1 MRALRIRSLL
11 GIAAVAAALVLPATA
26 SAATTCTNG
35 ATLTVDHTGG
45 IDDVTIRVNT
55 APNPDTIVV
64 VDDSGTLACAG
75 GTPTVTSVGTLAY
88 TNSGGISSLFVEEP
102 DLLAPGSGLEI
113 ASIAEIEVTVSEP
126 SGIIGDITLRD
137 TDGSADAYILG
148 ANGINLNGDND
159 ADITFGVLSLDFI
172 LEGGAGADI
181 FDARGGAG
189 TGAAYIE
196 GLELRGGEGADQL
209 FGGSGFD
216 DIDGGG
222 GDDTIG
228 GGEDFDRLDGGPGN
242 DAIDGGPDDDEL
254 SYANSTSP
262 VNIDLAAA
270 GPQNGGSLGMD
281 TITTVE
287 RLIGSPEGDV
297 LRGDDLRNDLDGGPG
312 DDLLEG
318 RGSLLDFLDGGGG
331 FDTASYESAPA
342 PVTVDLRLDTSQDTL
357 GAGVDFFNNG
367 NIEAVLGSAGPDTLL
382 GTNGINRFDGGPG
395 ADTISAL
402 GGDDL
407 VLARDGAADTVDCG
421 DGADRGTFDRRS
433 LEGTVTSCEDAD
445 FLPEPDT
452 AVNLSLR
459 GRAQKLLRRAI
470 RVVARCGD
478 EACTLSAAA
487 SLRIP
492 GRAKRLR
499 FRGVRATVAA
509 GQGKTLVLRLS
520 RRNARRVLSAL
531 RAGRRLVAQ
540 VRVTA
545 VDAAGNTITKTARV
559 RLRR

>member
-1 MRALRIRSLL
+1 MRALRIRCLL
-11 GIAAVAAALVLPATA
+11 GTAVVASALVLPATA

-64 VDDSGTLACAG
+64 VDGSGTLACAG

-88 TNSGGISSLFVEEP
+88 TNSGGISFLFLEEP
-102 DLLAPGSGLEI
+102 DLLAPGSALEI
-113 ASIAEIEVTVSEP
+113 GSVSEIEVTLSEP
-126 SGIIGDITLRD
+126 SGIIGDVTLRD
-137 TDGSADAYILG
+137 TDGSGDAYTLG
-148 ANGINLNGDND
+148 TNGINLNGDND
-159 ADITFGVLSLDFI
+159 PDITFGVLSLDFI
-172 LEGGAGADI
+172 LEGGASADI

-189 TGAAYIE
+189 TGAAYTE

-216 DIDGGG
+216 RIEGGG

-242 DAIDGGPDDDEL
+242 DSIDGGPDDDEL

-270 GPQNGGSLGMD
+270 GPQNGGSLGID
-281 TITTVE
+281 TITSVE
-287 RLIGSPEGDV
+287 RLIGSPEGDI
-297 LRGDDLRNDLDGGPG
+297 LRGDDLSNDINGGPG

-318 RGSLLDFLDGGGG
+318 RGGSFDFLDGSGG
-331 FDTASYESAPA
+331 FDTASYESASA
-342 PVTVDLRLDTSQDTL
+342 PVTVDLRILDSQDTL
-357 GAGVDFFNNG
+357 GAGMDFFNDG
-367 NIEAVLGSAGPDTLL
+367 DIESLLGSASADTLL
-382 GTNGINRFDGGPG
+382 GSNGINRLDGGPG
-395 ADTISAL
+395 TDSISAF

-421 DGADRGTFDRRS
+421 DGADRGSFDRRS
-433 LEGTVTSCEDAD
+433 LEGAVTSCEAAD

-452 AVNLSLR
+452 AVSLSVR
-459 GRAQKLLRRAI
+459 TRAQKLLRRAI

-478 EACTLSAAA
+478 EACTVRAAA
-487 SLRIP
+487 SLRVP
-492 GRAKRLR
+492 GVRRRLR

-520 RRNARRVLSAL
+520 TRNARRVLKAL
-531 RAGRRLVAQ
+531 RAGRRLVVG

-545 VDAAGNTITKTARV
+545 TDGAGNTATDTSRV